1 MLIGQ
6 TGVKS
11 KHVGPPPKSR
21 TFIIHI
27 AAELVCVVSQSQG
40 KSLFCIHNSVRHFSS
55 SSSKNM
61 VNFMSV
67 HLRVDSLRGWISF
80 PKIMSV
86 LPNFHVTKISTKSY
100 TYQIS
105 FIKNVNF
112 SENSV
117 RWRFSTFLIVLR
129 SYIQFCFTK
138 LFCLDIFL

>member
-86 LPNFHVTKISTKSY
+86 LPNFHVTKISTKSN
-100 TYQIS
+100 TYQKS
-105 FIKNVNF
+105 FIKKCQFLRKIPLDGV
-112 SENSV
+112 SV
-117 RWRFSTFLIVLR
+117 FFYHFLRRYL
-129 SYIQFCFTK
+129 QFC
-138 LFCLDIFL
+138 